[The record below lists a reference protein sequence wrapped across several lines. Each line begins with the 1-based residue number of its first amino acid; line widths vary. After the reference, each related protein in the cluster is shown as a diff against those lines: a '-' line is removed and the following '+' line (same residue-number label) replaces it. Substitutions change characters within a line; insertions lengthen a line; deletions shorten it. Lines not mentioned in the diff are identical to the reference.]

1 MLNPVLSALRAEGIE
16 ARENVP
22 MREYTTLRVGGPA
35 DIFVESNG
43 AEQLAFALRI
53 AKENALETLIVGNG
67 SNLLVRDAGFRGMAV
82 HIGERMGGVTVRNE
96 CVSAGAGAALTAA
109 ALAAQRAG
117 LSGMEPLSGIP
128 GTCGG
133 AVYMNAGAYGGEISA
148 VLKEAALLAP
158 DGTVARVPA
167 GALRLGYRRSRMM
180 ETGEIVLEA
189 VFSLAPGNGA
199 EIAAAMR
206 SFAAKR
212 REKQPVTLPSAGSFF
227 KRPEGHFAGALIEAA
242 GLKGARVGGA
252 EVSTLHAGFLVN
264 AGGATAQDF
273 LDLSALVVERV
284 YKTSG
289 VTLEPEV
296 RII

>member
-1 MLNPVLSALRAEGIE
+1 MNPVIAALRAEGI
-16 ARENVP
+16 AALENAP
-22 MREYTTLRVGGPA
+22 MSERTTLRVGGPA
-35 DIFVESNG
+35 KALVEAAS
-43 AEQLAFALRI
+43 AREIALAREI
-53 AKENALETLIVGNG
+53 AAAHGQPVLIVGNG
-67 SNLLVRDAGFRGMAV
+67 SNLLVRDAGFDGV
-82 HIGERMGGVTVRNE
+82 VIHIGEKMNGVWREGDVIH
-96 CVSAGAGAALTAA
+96 AGAGAMLATVAM
-109 ALAAQRAG
+109 AAQRAG

>member
-1 MLNPVLSALRAEGIE
+1 MNPVLSALRAERIE

-35 DIFVESNG
+35 DIFVEPDG
-43 AEQLAFALRI
+43 VEQLALALRI

-82 HIGERMGGVTVRNE
+82 HIGEKMGGIAVRDGYV
-96 CVSAGAGAALTAA
+96 CAGAGAALAAA

-158 DGTVARVPA
+158 DGTVAHVPA
-167 GALRLGYRRSRMM
+167 EALRFGYRRSRMM

-189 VFSLAPGNGA
+189 VFSLVPGDGA

-296 RII
+296 LMI

>member
-1 MLNPVLSALRAEGIE
+1 MNPVLSALRAEGIE

-35 DIFVESNG
+35 DIFVEPNG

-96 CVSAGAGAALTAA
+96 CVRAGAGAALTAA

>member
-1 MLNPVLSALRAEGIE
+1 MNPVLSALRAEGIE

-96 CVSAGAGAALTAA
+96 CVCAGAGAALTAA

-167 GALRLGYRRSRMM
+167 GALRLGYRCSRMM

>member
-1 MLNPVLSALRAEGIE
+1 
-16 ARENVP
+16 
-22 MREYTTLRVGGPA
+22 
-35 DIFVESNG
+35 
-43 AEQLAFALRI
+43 
-53 AKENALETLIVGNG
+53 
-67 SNLLVRDAGFRGMAV
+67 
-82 HIGERMGGVTVRNE
+82 
-96 CVSAGAGAALTAA
+96 
-109 ALAAQRAG
+109 
-117 LSGMEPLSGIP
+117 
-128 GTCGG
+128 
-133 AVYMNAGAYGGEISA
+133 
-148 VLKEAALLAP
+148 
-158 DGTVARVPA
+158 
-167 GALRLGYRRSRMM
+167 M

>member
-1 MLNPVLSALRAEGIE
+1 MNPVLSALRAERIE

-35 DIFVESNG
+35 DIFVEPDG
-43 AEQLAFALRI
+43 AEQLALALRI
-53 AKENALETLIVGNG
+53 AKANALETLIVGNG

-82 HIGERMGGVTVRNE
+82 HIGEKMGGIAVRDGYV
-96 CVSAGAGAALTAA
+96 CAGAGAALAAA

-158 DGTVARVPA
+158 DGTVAHVPA
-167 GALRLGYRRSRMM
+167 EALRFGYRRSRMM

-189 VFSLAPGNGA
+189 VFSLVPGDGA

-296 RII
+296 LMI